1 MCIRDRSKAN
11 NKTVENEGSVSD
23 FLTQVQDDKRRQDA
37 ISINELMTQITG
49 QQPKMWGGS
58 IVGFGRYH
66 YKYESG
72 REGDFMKIG
81 FSPRKQ
87 NLSLYIMPGFD
98 RYDDLLARLGK
109 YKLGKS
115 CLYIKRMEDVELDVL
130 QELIL
135 KSYDHMTQKYG

>member
-1 MCIRDRSKAN
+1 MSKAN

-23 FLTQVQDDKRRQDA
+23 FLSQVQDDKRRQDA

-72 REGDFMKIG
+72 REGDFMKVG
-81 FSPRKQ
+81 CSPRKQ

-135 KSYDHMTQKYG
+135 KSYDQMTQKYG

>member
-1 MCIRDRSKAN
+1 MVKAN

-23 FLTQVQDDKRRQDA
+23 FLSQIQDDKRREDA
-37 ISINELMTQITG
+37 NAMNELMIQITG

-87 NLSLYIMPGFD
+87 NLTLYIMPGFD
-98 RYDDLLARLGK
+98 RYDDLMIRLGK

-115 CLYIKRMEDVELDVL
+115 CLYIKRIGDIKLEVL
-130 QELIL
+130 QELIS
-135 KSYDHMTQKYG
+135 KSYVYMTQKYG

>member
-1 MCIRDRSKAN
+1 MVKAN

-23 FLTQVQDDKRRQDA
+23 FLSQIQDDKRREDA
-37 ISINELMTQITG
+37 NAMNELMIQITG

-87 NLSLYIMPGFD
+87 NLTLYIMPGFD
-98 RYDDLLARLGK
+98 RYDDLMIRLGK

-115 CLYIKRMEDVELDVL
+115 CLYIKRIEDIKLEVL
-130 QELIL
+130 QELIS
-135 KSYDHMTQKYG
+135 KSYVYMTQKYG

>member
-1 MCIRDRSKAN
+1 MSKAN

-23 FLTQVQDDKRRQDA
+23 FLSQVQDDKRRQDA

-58 IVGFGRYH
+58 IVGFGTYH

-115 CLYIKRMEDVELDVL
+115 CLYIERMEDVELDVL

>member
-1 MCIRDRSKAN
+1 MVKAN

-23 FLTQVQDDKRRQDA
+23 FLSQIQDDKRREDA
-37 ISINELMTQITG
+37 NAMNELMIQITG

-66 YKYESG
+66 YKYKSG
-72 REGDFMKIG
+72 REGDFMNIG

-87 NLSLYIMPGFD
+87 NLTLYIMPGFD
-98 RYDDLLARLGK
+98 RYDDLMIRLGK

-115 CLYIKRMEDVELDVL
+115 CLYIKRIEDIKLEVL
-130 QELIL
+130 QELIS
-135 KSYDHMTQKYG
+135 KSYVYMTQKYG

>member
-1 MCIRDRSKAN
+1 MSKAN

-23 FLTQVQDDKRRQDA
+23 FLSQVQDDKKRQDA
-37 ISINELMTQITG
+37 ISINELMINITG

-58 IVGFGRYH
+58 IVGFGRFH
-66 YKYESG
+66 YKYKSG

-115 CLYIKRMEDVELDVL
+115 CLYIERMEDVELDVL

-135 KSYDHMTQKYG
+135 KSYDQMTQKYG

>member
-1 MCIRDRSKAN
+1 MVKAN

-23 FLTQVQDDKRRQDA
+23 FLSQIQDDKRREDA
-37 ISINELMTQITG
+37 NAMNELMIQITG

-66 YKYESG
+66 YKYKSG
-72 REGDFMKIG
+72 REGDFMNIG

-87 NLSLYIMPGFD
+87 NLTLYIMPGFD
-98 RYDDLLARLGK
+98 RYDDLMIRLGK

-115 CLYIKRMEDVELDVL
+115 CLYIKRIGDIKLEVL
-130 QELIL
+130 QELIS
-135 KSYDHMTQKYG
+135 KSYEYMTQKYG

>member
-1 MCIRDRSKAN
+1 MVKAN

-23 FLTQVQDDKRRQDA
+23 FLSQIQDDKRREDA
-37 ISINELMTQITG
+37 NAMNELMIQITG

-66 YKYESG
+66 YKYKSG

-87 NLSLYIMPGFD
+87 NLTLYIMPGFD
-98 RYDDLLARLGK
+98 RYDDLMIRLGK

-115 CLYIKRMEDVELDVL
+115 CLYIKRIEDIKLEVL
-130 QELIL
+130 QELIS
-135 KSYDHMTQKYG
+135 KSYDYMTQKYG

>member
-1 MCIRDRSKAN
+1 MSKAN

-23 FLTQVQDDKRRQDA
+23 FLSQVQDDKRRQDA

-58 IVGFGRYH
+58 IVGFGTYH

-115 CLYIKRMEDVELDVL
+115 CLYIERMEDVELDVL

-135 KSYDHMTQKYG
+135 KSYDQMTQKYG

>member
-1 MCIRDRSKAN
+1 MVMSKVN

-23 FLTQVQDDKRRQDA
+23 FLSQIQDDKRRQDA

-72 REGDFMKIG
+72 REGDFMKVG

-130 QELIL
+130 QELIS

>member
-1 MCIRDRSKAN
+1 MVKAN

-23 FLTQVQDDKRRQDA
+23 FLSQIQDDKRREDA
-37 ISINELMTQITG
+37 NAMNELMIQITG

-66 YKYESG
+66 YKYKSG
-72 REGDFMKIG
+72 REGDFMNIG

-87 NLSLYIMPGFD
+87 NLTLYIMPGFD
-98 RYDDLLARLGK
+98 RYDDLMIRLGK

-115 CLYIKRMEDVELDVL
+115 CLYIKRIEDIKLEVL
-130 QELIL
+130 QELIS
-135 KSYDHMTQKYG
+135 KSYEYMTQKYG